1 MEKLSQIKN
10 KFLKFLPKEPVASMG
25 IQNPSLSPRR
35 PPVSIIPKEARRNHK
50 RGTSFSAK
58 EPSSP
63 KVSCIGQVE
72 RKKKNK
78 NKNKN
83 HKNIQKNQIHKNID
97 SVLSPEKKIL
107 LWIAKGNCNEG
118 SKQSGKAFVL
128 EEKESATPTLG
139 TMKKFASGRG
149 TLSDFD
155 FTLEQR

>member
-1 MEKLSQIKN
+1 MEILSQIKN
-10 KFLKFLPKEPVASMG
+10 KFLRFLPKEPVASVS
-25 IQNPSLSPRR
+25 IQSPSLSPRR
-35 PPVSIIPKEARRNHK
+35 SPVSIIPKEARRRHR
-50 RGTSFSAK
+50 RGTSFTSK

-72 RKKKNK
+72 RKKNK
-78 NKNKN
+78 NKN
-83 HKNIQKNQIHKNID
+83 QKIKENQKHKNID
-97 SVLSPEKKIL
+97 SVPSPEKKIL
-107 LWIAKGNCNEG
+107 LWISKGSCIEA

-149 TLSDFD
+149 TLSGFD

>member
-1 MEKLSQIKN
+1 MEILSQIKN
-10 KFLKFLPKEPVASMG
+10 KFLRFLPKEPVASVG
-25 IQNPSLSPRR
+25 IQNQSLSPRR
-35 PPVSIIPKEARRNHK
+35 SPVSIIPKEARRKHR
-50 RGTSFSAK
+50 RGTSFSSK

-72 RKKKNK
+72 RKKNNNNK
-78 NKNKN
+78 NKNKKITEN
-83 HKNIQKNQIHKNID
+83 QKHKNID
-97 SVLSPEKKIL
+97 SVISPEKKIL
-107 LWIAKGNCNEG
+107 LWISKGSCIEE

-139 TMKKFASGRG
+139 TMNKFASGRG